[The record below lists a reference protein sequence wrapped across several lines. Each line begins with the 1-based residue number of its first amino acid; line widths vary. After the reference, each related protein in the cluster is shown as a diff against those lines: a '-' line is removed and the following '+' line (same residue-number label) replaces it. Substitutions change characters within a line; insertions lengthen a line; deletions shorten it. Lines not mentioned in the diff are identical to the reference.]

1 MHHPLTVAA
10 FKLLNNGLSPMR
22 IITGFLVICLHVSLY
37 AQECPPNIDFETG
50 TFQGWTCYTGN
61 TVSANGQNSINL
73 NPFQAIPERHT
84 MYAGNSGEVDQYGG
98 FPVNCPNGSGYSIRL
113 GNNTGGGEAE
123 GISYE
128 FTIPAGRNEY
138 SLIYHYA
145 VVFEDPRHEI
155 HQQPRMQVEVS
166 NVSDGTVISCSS
178 FSFVPYGSAL
188 PGFVQS
194 SVTGEDG
201 TPVWWKDWSAVSINL
216 DGLAGK
222 TIRLFFKTADCTF
235 RRHFGYAYI
244 DVNSECSSEF
254 VGASYCPD
262 DTAATVVAP
271 YGYQNYRWFTSD
283 FSQVIGTQQSI
294 RFNPPPVAGTIIAV
308 EVTPYAGYGCIDT
321 LYARM
326 VDTLTIQANAGP
338 DVLYCGNDPVKLGA
352 NPKPGLVYSW
362 VPGTGLSD
370 STIANPM
377 ASPGNTTKYHLL
389 IRNSGGGCRTQDS
402 VVVTSSGV
410 DKNMQLIGKAAFCIG
425 TNDSA
430 VLRVNPTSRIQWYKD
445 GALLTDATQI
455 QYKVTQSGN
464 YYAQLHSAEGCVV
477 NTNPQ
482 RIFIDRPRPGVRY
495 PTEYAVVN
503 EPYRLQA
510 RDFAD
515 SISWMPITFL
525 NNPSLVSPMF
535 SSGID
540 QQYTIML
547 ATKIG
552 CITVDTLMVKV
563 AKKADIYVP
572 TAFTPNSDGL
582 NDLLHPVL
590 MGIKEFRFFRVYNR
604 WGQLLFQTNRSNT
617 GWDGRLNG
625 THQPTGVVVWVAE
638 GVGADNKVYTRKGT
652 TVLMR

>member
-1 MHHPLTVAA
+1 
-10 FKLLNNGLSPMR
+10 MR